1 MECAPSADGIGIV
14 NPHSVILIT
23 VDCLRAD
30 HVGFLGY
37 QRPTT
42 PFLDCL
48 AEESVVFENAIAAGA
63 PTYYAM
69 PPMLASRYPLALGRD
84 VLGIAPEESTLA
96 SVLQESGFATAAFS
110 AGNPYISPR
119 FGYDRGFE
127 VFADFLHGSEP
138 TGASGTR
145 SGNFRNRANR
155 LLANACHSVGL
166 GGAYDE
172 IYFQYCQRLAAR
184 RDVSLDAV
192 RRFPSAEILIDNAMR
207 WLKEH
212 CHQRFFL
219 WLHFMDAHGPY
230 FPKTEALKIMSRGDL
245 DAVRAVYLNS
255 YWNRGDVS
263 VERLRTKRED
273 VVALYDTGIRW
284 VDEQVRRLAE
294 NLVELNVWD
303 RCALAVTADH
313 GEEFLEHGG
322 RAHLPKK
329 LTEELLHVP
338 LMLRVPASPKHRVQ
352 SPSSLLDLAPTLL
365 DVAGIPAPAEFRGRS
380 LWGQLRKGK
389 FMERP
394 VVSECVYDCTNP
406 FFPKDRMG
414 PRLLAIRLNQYK
426 LVLDFAG
433 GSGQLYDLSR
443 DPGEKAP
450 LAMSEAAE
458 VRQKLLTAT
467 KRHLVESCQSRDFD
481 RRMASQVREYRLELA
496 RSATH
501 ARN

>member
-1 MECAPSADGIGIV
+1 M
-14 NPHSVILIT
+14 NPHSLILIT

-37 QRPTT
+37 RRPTT
-42 PFLDCL
+42 PFLDLL
-48 AEESVVFENAIAAGA
+48 AGESVVFENAVAAGA
-63 PTYYAM
+63 PTYYAI

-110 AGNPYISPR
+110 AANPYISSR

-127 VFADFLHGSEP
+127 VFADFLDGSGPAEEH
-138 TGASGTR
+138 ARSSG
-145 SGNFRNRANR
+145 SLRNRANR
-155 LLANACHSVGL
+155 FLASACHSVGL
-166 GGAYDE
+166 GSAYDE
-172 IYFQYCQRLAAR
+172 VYFQYCQKIASR
-184 RDVSLDAV
+184 RDMSLDAV
-192 RRFPSAEILIDNAMR
+192 RRFPSAEILADGALR

-212 CHQRFFL
+212 SHQRFFL

-230 FPKTEALKIMSRGDL
+230 LPKAEALKLTGRDDI
-245 DAVRAVYLNS
+245 DAAKAVYLNS

-263 VERLRTKRED
+263 VERLYGKRED
-273 VVALYDTGIRW
+273 VVSLYDAGIRW

-294 NLVELNVWD
+294 SLVELNVWD
-303 RCALAVTADH
+303 RCALALTADH

-322 RAHLPKK
+322 RTHLPRK
-329 LTEELLHVP
+329 LTEELVHVP
-338 LMLRVPASPKHRVQ
+338 LMLRIPAGPTLRAQLPV
-352 SPSSLLDLAPTLL
+352 SLLDLAPTLL
-365 DVAGIPAPAEFRGRS
+365 DVAGIPGPAEFRGRS
-380 LWGQLRKGK
+380 LWSQVRKGK
-389 FMERP
+389 FQERP

-406 FFPKDRMG
+406 YFPKDRMG

-426 LVLDFAG
+426 LVLDFAAG
-433 GSGQLYDLSR
+433 TDQLYDLSR
-443 DPGEKAP
+443 DPGEKVP
-450 LAMSEAAE
+450 LAMNEAVD
-458 VRQKLLTAT
+458 VRQKLLTYA
-467 KRHLVESCQSRDFD
+467 KKHLVESCQSRDFD

>member
-1 MECAPSADGIGIV
+1 M
-14 NPHSVILIT
+14 NPHSLILIT

-37 QRPTT
+37 ERPTT

-48 AEESVVFENAIAAGA
+48 AGESVVFENAVAAGA

-96 SVLQESGFATAAFS
+96 SVLRESGFATAAFS
-110 AGNPYISPR
+110 AANPYISSR

-127 VFADFLHGSEP
+127 VFADFLEGSGPAEEHAP
-138 TGASGTR
+138 TSR
-145 SGNFRNRANR
+145 NFRNRASR
-155 LLANACHSVGL
+155 FLANACHSVGL
-166 GGAYDE
+166 GSAYDE
-172 IYFQYCQRLAAR
+172 VYFQYCQKMASR
-184 RDVSLDAV
+184 RDMSLNAV
-192 RRFPSAEILIDNAMR
+192 RRFPSAEILVDSALR

-212 CHQRFFL
+212 SQQRFFL

-230 FPKTEALKIMSRGDL
+230 FPKAEALKLMGRDDI
-245 DAVRAVYLNS
+245 DAAKAVYLNS

-263 VERLRTKRED
+263 VERLCGKRED
-273 VVALYDTGIRW
+273 IVSLYDAGIRW

-294 NLVELNVWD
+294 SLVELNVWD
-303 RCALAVTADH
+303 RCALALTADH

-322 RAHLPKK
+322 RTHLPRK
-329 LTEELLHVP
+329 LTEELVHVP
-338 LMLRVPASPKHRVQ
+338 LMLRIPAGPRLRAQLPV
-352 SPSSLLDLAPTLL
+352 SLMDLAPTLL
-365 DVAGIPAPAEFRGRS
+365 DVAGIPGPAEFRGRS
-380 LWGQLRKGK
+380 LWSQVRKGK
-389 FMERP
+389 FQERP

-406 FFPKDRMG
+406 YFPKDRMG
-414 PRLLAIRLNQYK
+414 PRLLAIRLNRYK
-426 LVLDFAG
+426 LVLDFGAG
-433 GSGQLYDLSR
+433 SDQLYDLSR
-443 DPGEKAP
+443 DPGEKTP
-450 LAMSEAAE
+450 LPMSEAVE
-458 VRQKLLTAT
+458 IRQKLLAVA
-467 KRHLVESCQSRDFD
+467 KKHLVESCQSRDFD

>member
-1 MECAPSADGIGIV
+1 M
-14 NPHSVILIT
+14 NPHSLILIT

-30 HVGFLGY
+30 HAGFLGY
-37 QRPTT
+37 KRPTT

-48 AEESVVFENAIAAGA
+48 AGESVVFENAVAAGA

-69 PPMLASRYPLALGRD
+69 PPMLASRHPLALGRD

-110 AGNPYISPR
+110 AGNPYISAR

-127 VFADFLHGSEP
+127 VFADFLEGSGPAEEHAP
-138 TGASGTR
+138 TPR
-145 SGNFRNRANR
+145 NFRNRANR
-155 LLANACHSVGL
+155 FLANACHSVGF
-166 GGAYDE
+166 GAAYDE
-172 IYFQYCQRLAAR
+172 IYFRYCQKLAAR
-184 RDVSLDAV
+184 REVSLDAV
-192 RRFPSAEILIDNAMR
+192 RRFPSAEILVDSAIR

-212 CHQRFFL
+212 SHQRFFL

-230 FPKTEALKIMSRGDL
+230 FPKAEALKMMGCDDM
-245 DAVRAVYLNS
+245 DAAQAVYLNS

-263 VERLRTKRED
+263 VERLRGKRED
-273 VVALYDTGIRW
+273 VVSLYDAGIRW

-303 RCALAVTADH
+303 RCAVAVTADH

-322 RAHLPKK
+322 RTHLPRK
-329 LTEELLHVP
+329 LTEELVHVP
-338 LMLRVPASPKHRVQ
+338 LMLRVPASQGSRTQTPV
-352 SPSSLLDLAPTLL
+352 SLMDLAPTLL
-365 DVAGIPAPAEFRGRS
+365 DVAGIPGPAEFRGRS

-394 VVSECVYDCTNP
+394 IVSECVYDCTNP
-406 FFPKDRMG
+406 YYPKDRMG
-414 PRLLAIRLNQYK
+414 ARLLAIRLNQYK
-426 LVLDFAG
+426 LVLDFAA
-433 GSGQLYDLSR
+433 GSDQLYDLSR
-443 DPGEKAP
+443 DPGEKTP
-450 LAMSEAAE
+450 LPMSEAVE
-458 VRQKLLTAT
+458 IRQKLLAVA
-467 KRHLVESCQSRDFD
+467 KKHLAESCQSRDFD

-496 RSATH
+496 RLATH

>member
-1 MECAPSADGIGIV
+1 MNA
-14 NPHSVILIT
+14 HSLILIT

-48 AEESVVFENAIAAGA
+48 AGENVVFENAVAAGA

-110 AGNPYISPR
+110 AANPYISSR

-127 VFADFLHGSEP
+127 VFADFLEGAGPADEQAPSIGS
-138 TGASGTR
+138 
-145 SGNFRNRANR
+145 FRNRANR
-155 LLANACHSVGL
+155 LLATACHSVGL

-172 IYFQYCQRLAAR
+172 LYFQYCQKMASR
-184 RDVSLDAV
+184 RDLSLDAV
-192 RRFPSAEILIDNAMR
+192 RRFPSAEILVDSALR

-212 CHQRFFL
+212 SQQRFFL

-230 FPKTEALKIMSRGDL
+230 FPKAEALKLIGADHL
-245 DAVRAVYLNS
+245 DAAQAVYLNS

-263 VERLRTKRED
+263 VERLQRKRKD
-273 VVALYDTGIRW
+273 IVSLYDAGVRW
-284 VDEQVRRLAE
+284 VDEQIRRLAE

-303 RCALAVTADH
+303 RCAMAVTADH

-322 RAHLPKK
+322 RAHLPHK
-329 LTEELLHVP
+329 LTEELVHVP
-338 LMLRVPASPKHRVQ
+338 LMLRVPAAPKCRVQ
-352 SPSSLLDLAPTLL
+352 SPTSLLDIAPTLL
-365 DVAGIPAPAEFRGRS
+365 DVAGIPSPAEFRGRS
-380 LWGQLRKGK
+380 LWSQVRKGK
-389 FMERP
+389 FQERP
-394 VVSECVYDCTNP
+394 VLSECVYDCTNP
-406 FFPKDRMG
+406 YYPKDRLG
-414 PRLLAIRLNQYK
+414 PRLLAIRLSQYK
-426 LVLDFAG
+426 LVLDFAN
-433 GSGQLYDLSR
+433 GSDHLYDLSR
-443 DPGEKAP
+443 DPAEKAP
-450 LAMSEAAE
+450 LAMNDAVE
-458 VRQKLLTAT
+458 VRQKLLTHA
-467 KRHLVESCQSRDFD
+467 KKHLVESCQSRDFD

>member
-1 MECAPSADGIGIV
+1 M
-14 NPHSVILIT
+14 NPHSLILIT

-37 QRPTT
+37 ERPTT

-48 AEESVVFENAIAAGA
+48 AGEGVVFENAVAAGA

-96 SVLQESGFATAAFS
+96 SMLQESGFATAAFS
-110 AGNPYISPR
+110 AANPYISSR

-127 VFADFLHGSEP
+127 VFADFLEGSGPAEEHAP
-138 TGASGTR
+138 TSG
-145 SGNFRNRANR
+145 SFRNRANR
-155 LLANACHSVGL
+155 FLASACHSIGL

-172 IYFQYCQRLAAR
+172 LYFRYCQKSASR
-184 RDVSLDAV
+184 REVSLDAV
-192 RRFPSAEILIDNAMR
+192 RRFPSAEILVDSALR

-212 CHQRFFL
+212 SQQRFFL

-230 FPKTEALKIMSRGDL
+230 FPKAEALKLMGADRI
-245 DAVRAVYLNS
+245 DAAQAVYLNS

-263 VERLRTKRED
+263 VDRLQRKRED
-273 VVALYDTGIRW
+273 VVSLYDAGIRW

-294 NLVELNVWD
+294 KLVELNVWD
-303 RCALAVTADH
+303 RCALALTADH

-322 RAHLPKK
+322 RTHLPRK
-329 LTEELLHVP
+329 LTEELVHVP
-338 LMLRVPASPKHRVQ
+338 LMLRVPAGPKLRAPLPV
-352 SPSSLLDLAPTLL
+352 SLLDLAPTLL
-365 DVAGIPAPAEFRGRS
+365 DVAGIPGPAEFRGRS
-380 LWGQLRKGK
+380 LWSQVRKGK
-389 FMERP
+389 FQERP

-406 FFPKDRMG
+406 YFQKDRMG
-414 PRLLAIRLNQYK
+414 PRLLAIRLDQYK
-426 LVLDFAG
+426 LVLDFA
-433 GSGQLYDLSR
+433 SGTDQVFDLSR

-450 LAMSEAAE
+450 LRMAEAVE
-458 VRQKLLTAT
+458 IRKKLLTVA
-467 KRHLVESCQSRDFD
+467 KKHLVESCQSRDFD
-481 RRMASQVREYRLELA
+481 RRLASQLREYRLELA

>member
-1 MECAPSADGIGIV
+1 MECAGSADGVGLV
-14 NPHSVILIT
+14 NPHSLILIT

-37 QRPTT
+37 ERPTT

-48 AEESVVFENAIAAGA
+48 AGESVVFENAVAAGA

-84 VLGIAPEESTLA
+84 LLGIAPEESTLA

-110 AGNPYISPR
+110 AGNPYISSR
-119 FGYDRGFE
+119 FGYDQGFE
-127 VFADFLHGSEP
+127 VFADFLEGSGPAEEHAP
-138 TGASGTR
+138 S
-145 SGNFRNRANR
+145 SGNFLNRANR
-155 LLANACHSVGL
+155 FLATACRSVGL
-166 GGAYDE
+166 GGAYGE
-172 IYFQYCQRLAAR
+172 LYFRYCQKMMSRS
-184 RDVSLDAV
+184 DVSLDAV
-192 RRFPSAEILIDNAMR
+192 RRFPSAEILVDRATC

-212 CHQRFFL
+212 SHQRFFL

-230 FPKTEALKIMSRGDL
+230 IPKAEGLKMMGCVDI
-245 DAVRAVYLNS
+245 DAAQAVYLNS

-263 VERLRTKRED
+263 LDRLQRKREE
-273 VVALYDTGIRW
+273 VVSLYDAGIRW
-284 VDEQVRRLAE
+284 VDEQIRRLAE

-303 RCALAVTADH
+303 RCAVAVTADH

-322 RAHLPKK
+322 RAHLPRK
-329 LTEELLHVP
+329 LTEELVHVP
-338 LMLRVPASPKHRVQ
+338 LMLRVPAGQ
-352 SPSSLLDLAPTLL
+352 SSRTPTPVSLLDLAPTLL
-365 DVAGIPAPAEFRGRS
+365 DVAGIPGPAEFRGRS
-380 LWGQLRKGK
+380 LWDQLRKGK
-389 FMERP
+389 SLERS
-394 VVSECVYDCTNP
+394 VLSECVYDCTNP

-414 PRLLAIRLNQYK
+414 PRLLAVRLNQHK
-426 LVLDFAG
+426 LVLDFAA
-433 GSGQLYDLSR
+433 GSDQLYDLSR

-450 LAMSEAAE
+450 LAMSEAVE
-458 VRQKLLTAT
+458 IRQKLLRVA